1 MDCFTGSCW
10 ACELDEQGI
19 DERTRARCLPNC
31 FVPCWVVFV
40 PPYSQIC
47 IVKCIFWESGEFADQ
62 IYQSTWSMFT
72 WNLDMSRLSGL
83 SFLLWIQRNLKL
95 WLLIPARWIIS
106 DATLFAVICHFHPAE
121 PLGPLPTSGYNLKAP
136 LRPFIQHRLDPTPI
150 SLDPTPSPPDPSLPR
165 KVFLAEIVVTAD
177 CIVVVSHPDKSY
189 QMKAH
194 HRVV

>member
-1 MDCFTGSCW
+1 MS
-10 ACELDEQGI
+10 EL
-19 DERTRARCLPNC
+19 ERGVYRTVLYLAEWCLYRRTPRFAWWN
-31 FVPCWVVFV
+31 VYSEKVVNLLIKYTKV
-40 PPYSQIC
+40 Q
-47 IVKCIFWESGEFADQ
+47 
-62 IYQSTWSMFT
+62 WSMFT